1 MCFQNTRLNRHR
13 RDVTVPKGRNRK
25 QGRGNGFQK
34 VKNLARQVPQDFK
47 AGENSSLVRC
57 AAIQTH
63 WGGNITPKAWW
74 GSFYPLE
81 IVPLSLFIF
90 PSLFIP
96 SLCPHFGVLLCVV
109 NFTDLFFSSIVWFV
123 IGPIRWLFH
132 IVFFMSGNST
142 ELSSSLLFLL
152 LLCSVFLHI
161 LDYVEH
167 IYDGYLM
174 SLFDNSI
181 FLLISDICIY
191 YFFLFIMGHIFLAC
205 ILFLG

>member
-13 RDVTVPKGRNRK
+13 RDVTIPKGRNRK
-25 QGRGNGFQK
+25 QGRGNGLQK
-34 VKNLARQVPQDFK
+34 VKNLVRQVPQDFK

-109 NFTDLFFSSIVWFV
+109 NFTDLFFS
-123 IGPIRWLFH
+123 P
-132 IVFFMSGNST
+132 
-142 ELSSSLLFLL
+142 LSDLL
-152 LLCSVFLHI
+152 LAPSGGFYTLYFLCLEIPLSYPQAFYFSYYYVQFSFTFL
-161 LDYVEH
+161 
-167 IYDGYLM
+167 
-174 SLFDNSI
+174 
-181 FLLISDICIY
+181 
-191 YFFLFIMGHIFLAC
+191 IMLNTYMMGI
-205 ILFLG
+205 